1 MKMREKKFVEFMK
14 LILENEGVL
23 EMSYIKMREM
33 TVEEAINF
41 LKTEGKG
48 KTVLLAVQDLEKNEM
63 SSFLKTTKA
72 DCETI
77 IAKSKRISS
86 ICDDFVK
93 QLNCYSD
100 KQKDFPIIKSKGKQ
114 HIILL
119 QSKK

>member
-1 MKMREKKFVEFMK
+1 MRMNKKKFGECTK
-14 LILENEGVL
+14 LILENKGVL
-23 EMSYIKMREM
+23 EMNFIEM
-33 TVEEAINF
+33 TTEEAIKF
-41 LKTEGKG
+41 LRTEAKG
-48 KTVLLAVQDLEKNEM
+48 KMVLLAVQDLEKIEV
-63 SSFLKTTKA
+63 SPFLKTTKA

-77 IAKSKRISS
+77 IAESKRIST

-100 KQKDFPIIKSKGKQ
+100 KQKDFPIIKSRGKQ